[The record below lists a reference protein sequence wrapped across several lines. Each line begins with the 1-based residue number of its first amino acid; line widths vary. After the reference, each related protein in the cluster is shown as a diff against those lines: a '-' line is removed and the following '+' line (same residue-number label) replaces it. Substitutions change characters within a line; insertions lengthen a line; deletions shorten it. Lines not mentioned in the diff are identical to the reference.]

1 MRLKIFLN
9 CSQSGTPLSELKVA
23 DNMHPYII
31 AYGRS
36 KSAIDTYY
44 IDVEKHLI
52 QVRVMQKIA
61 SCRFHSI

>member
-1 MRLKIFLN
+1 MQLKMFLN

-36 KSAIDTYY
+36 KNAIDTYY

-52 QVRVMQKIA
+52 QVRVFA
-61 SCRFHSI
+61 